1 MSKKRILLAF
11 GVPVLALWGVVA
23 LIDGIAKASVEMTI
37 ALTATALIA
46 AWVWYIIKDDYE

>member
-1 MSKKRILLAF
+1 M
-11 GVPVLALWGVVA
+11 LALWGVVA

-46 AWVWYIIKDDYE
+46 AWVWYIIKDDHE